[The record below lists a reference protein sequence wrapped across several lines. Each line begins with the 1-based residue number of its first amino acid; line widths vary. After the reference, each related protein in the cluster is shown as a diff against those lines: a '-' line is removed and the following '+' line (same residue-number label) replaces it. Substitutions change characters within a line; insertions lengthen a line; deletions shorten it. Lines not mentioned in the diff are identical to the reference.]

1 MPSEIERKFLLEQL
15 PAELEQSPAADIEQ
29 GYLAITKNAE
39 IRVRRHGEGFSLTLK
54 RGAGEEREEI
64 EVELDRRQFEALWEA
79 TDGSRLTKRR
89 YLVSL
94 GDRVSAEVDVY
105 FGSLAGL
112 RVAEVEFP
120 SREAAASF
128 QPPDW
133 FGREVTGDRRYANQA
148 LAIGGIPN
156 RVSSNGRSRAYALK
170 EDEPLGE
177 GMRRIAAGRAER
189 ALERLGASAAGET
202 ATAEA
207 IHGARKDMK
216 KLRTLLRLLRDELP
230 KKVYAEEGKRYRD
243 AARKLSGSRDAEVK
257 LATLN
262 ALAERAE
269 DLPEEAVG
277 TWRRI
282 LDSDREAATGTVRG
296 QEAMAEATALIEA
309 GREGIERWQLEEEP
323 WKAVGSAFA
332 RVYRRGR
339 RALRTAEADPGDEE
353 NFHEWRKRAKD
364 LRYGL
369 ELLSGAWSVPLEAMA
384 AEADRLAE
392 LLGDHH
398 DLAVLRADL
407 HQRRLGEEETRRL
420 EAAIEGRQDALGAD
434 AFALGR
440 RLYAERPKDFSR
452 RLGRYWRAWRG

>member
-15 PAELEQSPAADIEQ
+15 PAELEESPAADIEQ
-29 GYLAITKNAE
+29 GYLAVAKSAE
-39 IRVRRHGEGFSLTLK
+39 VRVRRHGEGFSLTLK

-64 EVELDRRQFEALWEA
+64 EIELERRQFEALWGA
-79 TDGSRLTKRR
+79 TEGRRLTKRR

-105 FGSLAGL
+105 FGALAGL

-148 LAIGGIPN
+148 LAIGGIPS
-156 RVSSNGRSRAYALK
+156 RVSGTDRSRAYALK
-170 EDEPLGE
+170 EDEPFDDGL
-177 GMRRIAAGRAER
+177 RRIAAGRAEN
-189 ALERLGASAAGET
+189 ALERLRGIAAGQIT
-202 ATAEA
+202 AAEA
-207 IHGARKDMK
+207 VHGARKDMK
-216 KLRTLLRLLRDELP
+216 KLRTLLRLLREELP
-230 KKVYAEEGKRYRD
+230 KKVYRQEAERYRE

-257 LATLN
+257 LATLD
-262 ALAERAE
+262 ALAERA
-269 DLPEEAVG
+269 DLPAEATG

-309 GREGIERWQLEEEP
+309 GREGIERWRLEKDP
-323 WKAVGSAFA
+323 WKAVGNSFT
-332 RVYRRGR
+332 RLYRRGR
-339 RALRTAEADPGDEE
+339 EGMRAAEADSGDDES
-353 NFHEWRKRAKD
+353 FHEWRKRAKD

-369 ELLSGAWSVPLEAMA
+369 ELLSGAWNGPLEATA
-384 AEADRLAE
+384 AEADRLSE

-398 DLAVLRADL
+398 DLAVLREDL
-407 HQRRLGEEETRRL
+407 RQRRLGEEETRRL
-420 EAAIEGRQDALGAD
+420 EAAIEERQGELAAAAFDLGH
-434 AFALGR
+434 
-440 RLYAERPKDFSR
+440 RLYAERSKDLGR

>member
-15 PAELEQSPAADIEQ
+15 PVELEQNPAADIEQ
-29 GYLAITKNAE
+29 GYLAVAKNAE
-39 IRVRRHGEGFSLTLK
+39 VRVRRHGEGFSLTFK
-54 RGAGEEREEI
+54 RGTGEDREEI
-64 EVELDRRQFEALWEA
+64 EIELDRRRFEALWEA

-94 GDRVSAEVDVY
+94 GDRLSAEVDVY

-148 LAIGGIPN
+148 LATGGIPSG
-156 RVSSNGRSRAYALK
+156 VSGNGRRRYALK

-177 GMRRIAAGRAER
+177 GVKRVAAGRAEK
-189 ALERLGASAAGET
+189 ALERLRGSAAGET
-202 ATAEA
+202 VPAEA

-230 KKVYAEEGKRYRD
+230 KKVYAKEKRRYRE

-257 LATLN
+257 LATLES
-262 ALAERAE
+262 LAKAAE
-269 DLPEEAVG
+269 DLPAAAVEM
-277 TWRRI
+277 WRQI
-282 LDSDREAATGTVRG
+282 LASDREAATGTVSS
-296 QEAMAEATALIEA
+296 QEAMAEAVELIEA
-309 GREGIERWQLEEEP
+309 GCGEIERWQLGEDPGKE
-323 WKAVGSAFA
+323 AVGAFA
-332 RVYRRGR
+332 RAYRRGR
-339 RALRTAEADPGDEE
+339 QAQRAAEADPGDDEL
-353 NFHEWRKRAKD
+353 HEWRKRAKD

-369 ELLSGAWSVPLEAMA
+369 ELFGGAWSGPLEATA
-384 AEADRLAE
+384 AEADRLTD

-398 DLAVLRADL
+398 DLAVLREDL
-407 HQRRLGEEETRRL
+407 HQRRLGEEETLSL
-420 EAAIEGRQDALGAD
+420 EAAIEARQGQLAAE
-434 AFALGR
+434 AFSLGR
-440 RLYAERPKDFSR
+440 RLYAERPKDFGR

>member
-15 PAELEQSPAADIEQ
+15 PAELEQSPAVDIEQ
-29 GYLAITKNAE
+29 GYLAVTKNTE
-39 IRVRRHGEGFSLTLK
+39 VRVRRHGEGFSLTLK

-133 FGREVTGDRRYANQA
+133 FGREVTGHRGYANQA

-156 RVSSNGRSRAYALK
+156 GVSGTGRSRSYALK
-170 EDEPLGE
+170 EDEPFGE
-177 GMRRIAAGRAER
+177 GMRRIAVGRAEK
-189 ALERLGASAAGET
+189 ALERLGASAAEEAVT
-202 ATAEA
+202 PAA

-230 KKVYAEEGKRYRD
+230 KKVYRREKERYRD

-277 TWRRI
+277 TWRQI

-296 QEAMAEATALIEA
+296 QEARAEATALIEA
-309 GREGIERWQLEEEP
+309 GREGIERWQLEDDP
-323 WKAVGSAFA
+323 WKAVGGAFT
-332 RVYRRGR
+332 RIYRRGR
-339 RALRTAEADPGDEE
+339 KALRAAEADPGDDE

-369 ELLSGAWSVPLEAMA
+369 ELLSGAWSGPLGAMA
-384 AEADRLAE
+384 EEADRLTD

-398 DLAVLRADL
+398 DLAVLREDL
-407 HQRRLGEEETRRL
+407 RQRRLGEEETQRL
-420 EAAIEGRQDALGAD
+420 EAAIEGRQEELATE
-434 AFALGR
+434 AFDLGR
-440 RLYAERPKDFSR
+440 RLYAERPKDLSR